1 MKKKIIATI
10 EILAA
15 VAFYVFLYKVASEHF
30 QQLKELD
37 QITDYNNFE
46 YKYLFITLFLV
57 VPNWLLEAV
66 KWRSAIMPIEP
77 ITLRTAVKGVLKGI
91 PPSTFTPN
99 RVGETI
105 GRPSVLTPGN
115 RISGAIATAYCG
127 ISQMPVMLIF
137 AAAGSAWLMLNG
149 VDYGNIDFVATP
161 YIICIATI
169 CAVLASILFYHPQW
183 LVRLLKNKRRFL
195 KILQKLEF
203 FTKYDLQT
211 KHTIIA
217 LSAARYMVYS
227 TQNLLLILAA
237 GINIGVAD
245 GLAVVFLT
253 YGIISFVP
261 RPALAEL
268 GVRCSVAVLLLQPYT
283 NNIVLPA
290 AASAALWII
299 NILIPCIVG
308 TFFYLKR
315 KKTQKNF
322 AQ

>member
-1 MKKKIIATI
+1 MKKKVLAII

-15 VAFYVFLYKVASEHF
+15 IAFYVFLYKVACEHF

-37 QITDYNNFE
+37 KIIDYKNIE
-46 YKYLFITLFLV
+46 HKYLFIAIVLV
-57 VPNWLLEAV
+57 IHNWLLEAV
-66 KWRSAIMPIEP
+66 KWRTAIMPIEP
-77 ITLRTAVKGVLKGI
+77 ITLQTAVKGVLKGI

-127 ISQMPVMLIF
+127 ISQMPVMLTF
-137 AAAGSAWLMLNG
+137 AAAGSAWLILNG
-149 VDYGNIDFVATP
+149 VDYGNIDFVTKP

-169 CAVLASILFYHPQW
+169 CAALASILFYNPQW
-183 LVRLLKNKRRFL
+183 IVRLLKNRKRFA
-195 KILQKLEF
+195 KAVQKLEF
-203 FTKYDLQT
+203 FSKYDLRT

-217 LSAARYMVYS
+217 VSAARYMVYF
-227 TQNLLLILAA
+227 TQNLLLILAS
-237 GINIGVAD
+237 GIHIGIAD
-245 GLAVVFLT
+245 GLAVVFMA

-283 NNIVLPA
+283 QNIVLPA

-299 NILIPCIVG
+299 NILIPSIIG
-308 TFFYLKR
+308 TFFYIKR
-315 KKTQKNF
+315 KKIQKNF